1 MKIVFPEY
9 NRGFREDRRD
19 IRTDRSGKHTVAER
33 AYKARRGRHPG
44 YPARGESERRRI
56 QKSEE
61 IVHLACGSLGLA
73 QGAETRKLAVAS
85 FARKI
90 MERSAEIEA
99 VEKQMAKKCLKIPCA
114 ENILEIK
121 GLGDRIVSGIL
132 AEIGDVN
139 RFDAAKEI

>member
-1 MKIVFPEY
+1 M
-9 NRGFREDRRD
+9 
-19 IRTDRSGKHTVAER
+19 
-33 AYKARRGRHPG
+33 
-44 YPARGESERRRI
+44 
-56 QKSEE
+56 
-61 IVHLACGSLGLA
+61 GLT

-90 MERSAEIEA
+90 MELSPEIEA
-99 VEKQMAKKCLKIPCA
+99 VEEQMAKKCLKIPCA

-139 RFDAAKEI
+139 RFDATKEI